1 MENRWYLERYLHQNP
16 YEELHSQEARRLL
29 TAYPAKILEQLQL
42 ISLVETQI
50 GLDKNEGWELLIEV
64 IDSEA
69 SPHTI
74 HQLFWELFGNPM
86 LFHAEVQTVT
96 VLRSLQGTETQM

>member
-1 MENRWYLERYLHQNP
+1 M
-16 YEELHSQEARRLL
+16 
-29 TAYPAKILEQLQL
+29 QL

-50 GLDKNEGWELLIEV
+50 DLDKNEGWELLIAV

-74 HQLFWELFGNPM
+74 HQLFWLLKNPM

-96 VLRSLQGTETQM
+96 VLRSLQGAETQMQLTRDVAFQQHESTINILLVVARDTNRNTAL